1 MKPSALLIISLL
13 SPLVTAAEKTLI
25 VPSDSKAQYS
35 VLEKDGVGDDRT
47 IITKRTGSSGTSYS
61 KRLYNCANSSV
72 MYLGT
77 GDSMAEMESSKPDPG
92 MSPIVERSIAYYV
105 GIEACR

>member
-1 MKPSALLIISLL
+1 MKPSALLIISFL

-25 VPSDSKAQYS
+25 VPSDAKAQYS
-35 VLEKDGVGDDRT
+35 VLEKDGVGDERT

-61 KRLYNCANSSV
+61 KRLYNCANSTA

-77 GDSMAEMESSKPDPG
+77 GDSMAEMENSKPDPG
-92 MSPIVERSIAYYV
+92 MSPILERSIAYYV